1 MRETR
6 FSVPTNI
13 MLSKT
18 INHASKVIKMRNILM
33 LIIICS
39 FAFIT
44 QAHAAQN
51 MNDQDLIKALQR
63 IFSERPDLII
73 NVLRENSELVLD
85 IAQEGSTKRRK
96 RNLEAQ
102 WREEMKVAKEV
113 ALDDRPIRGPKNAP
127 ITVIEFSDFTCPY
140 CAQAAANLK
149 KIMQS
154 YGDNVRLIFKHT
166 PLSGGPTSILASE
179 YVIAAGFQSHEKA
192 WDLYDACFEK
202 RDELLEKGETFLKEE
217 ASKLGLDVV
226 KLARDAKG
234 KKTKQILEQDLADA
248 KKLDIEGTP
257 YFLVN
262 NAIVRGA
269 LPLELFR
276 TVFELATKKK

>member
-1 MRETR
+1 MKKIIGLT
-6 FSVPTNI
+6 
-13 MLSKT
+13 
-18 INHASKVIKMRNILM
+18 
-33 LIIICS
+33 LIS
-39 FAFIT
+39 LLLAT
-44 QAHAAQN
+44 SQVHAA
-51 MNDQDLIKALQR
+51 KAQSDEELVKTLKR
-63 IFSERPDLII
+63 IFKERPDLII
-73 NVLRENSELVLD
+73 NVLRDNSELVLD

-102 WREEMKVAKEV
+102 WRKDMEV
-113 ALDDRPIRGPKNAP
+113 SKDVELEGRPVLGPSDAP

-149 KIMQS
+149 KIMDA
-154 YGDNVRLIFKHT
+154 YGNKVRLIFKHT

-192 WDLYDACFEK
+192 WKLYEACFAK
-202 RDELLEKGETFLKEE
+202 RDELIATGEAFLKDE
-217 ASKLGLDVV
+217 ANKLGLDVV
-226 KLARDAKG
+226 KLARDAKN
-234 KKTKQILEQDLADA
+234 KKTKEILEQDLADA
-248 KKLDIEGTP
+248 KKLDVEGTP

-276 TVFELATKKK
+276 TVFDLAAKKKK